1 MQRLNASLR
10 PKRGLMLSL
19 LSIAILTPWLTGCD
33 EATFRYLCPQLKK
46 YSPEF
51 QAKVADELKNAGPA
65 TKQLLSD
72 YGQLRDACRAIEAA
86 K

>member
-1 MQRLNASLR
+1 MRDRNWR
-10 PKRGLMLSL
+10 RKGLMMSL
-19 LSIAILTPWLTGCD
+19 LSIVILTPLLTGCD

-46 YSPEF
+46 YTPEF
-51 QAKVADELKNAGPA
+51 QAKVADELKNTGPN

-72 YGQLRDACRAIEAA
+72 YGQLRDACRALDAA

>member
-1 MQRLNASLR
+1 MIGKPRLR
-10 PKRGLMLSL
+10 IGLTLCL
-19 LSIAILTPWLTGCD
+19 LSTVTLTPLLTGCD

-46 YSPEF
+46 YTPEF
-51 QAKVADELKNAGPA
+51 QTKVADELKNAGPA

-72 YGQLRDACRAIEAA
+72 YGQLRDACRALEAA

>member
-1 MQRLNASLR
+1 MLRLSGVTPRRL
-10 PKRGLMLSL
+10 GLIRSL
-19 LSIAILTPWLTGCD
+19 LSSVILTLLLTGCD

-51 QAKVADELKNAGPA
+51 QNKVADEMKVAGPNIR
-65 TKQLLSD
+65 LLVSD
-72 YGQLRDACRAIEAA
+72 YGQLRDACRAMEN

>member
-1 MQRLNASLR
+1 MRDKTWPNIRL
-10 PKRGLMLSL
+10 MMFL
-19 LSIAILTPWLTGCD
+19 LSIVILTPLLTGCD

-46 YSPEF
+46 YTPEF
-51 QAKVADELKNAGPA
+51 QAAVAMELKNAGPN

-72 YGQLRDACRAIEAA
+72 YGQLRDACRALEAA